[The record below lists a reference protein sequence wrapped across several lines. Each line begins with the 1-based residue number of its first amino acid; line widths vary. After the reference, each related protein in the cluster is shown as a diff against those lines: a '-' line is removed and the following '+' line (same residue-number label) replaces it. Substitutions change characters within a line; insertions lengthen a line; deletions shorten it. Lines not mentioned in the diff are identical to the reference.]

1 MANTYVYK
9 LDGNLYI
16 NLTNKCSNACTFC
29 VRNGHEGYFGHK
41 LWLKKEPTAQD
52 VLHAIDYKETYN
64 QIVFCGF
71 GEPTE
76 KIEVLKQVADNL
88 KQKGY
93 TLRLNTNGQGNLING
108 RDITP
113 ELKGKIDYVN
123 VSLNAS
129 NKEDYQKICKS
140 RFGEDSFD
148 ELISFAEKCRDN
160 GIDTVLSIV
169 DVIGEEEVEKCK
181 VLAKKH
187 NLPLRVREFIEDN

>member
-41 LWLKKEPTAQD
+41 LWLEKEPTAQD
-52 VLHAIDYKETYN
+52 VLQAIDYKETYN

-76 KIEVLKQVADNL
+76 KIEVLKQVAENL

-140 RFGEDSFD
+140 RFGDKAFD

>member
-41 LWLKKEPTAQD
+41 LWLEKEPTAQD
-52 VLHAIDYKETYN
+52 VLQAIDYKETYN

-140 RFGEDSFD
+140 RFGDKAFD

>member
-52 VLHAIDYKETYN
+52 VLQAIDYKETYN

-129 NKEDYQKICKS
+129 NKEDYQKLCKS
-140 RFGEDSFD
+140 RFGEKAFG